1 MWRARKAFYQTRWTA
16 SLAAPLWKQQ
26 VEADE
31 YTKDWIA
38 CFELINK
45 IIRVEETRNKDD
57 SKDKLIAVGSE
68 QDVSHALKFIE
79 TDSELLHLSLI
90 CDDAEFYPDL
100 QDELRKT
107 PAIEKRSRQLSR
119 VLMKKG
125 FEPIFM
131 EMDDKQQLIAANAM
145 LRHMAKIAD
154 PDDKLEGYRK
164 VANYIEA
171 GEYLADNKL
180 FFEGIHALTD
190 KAINLNSIAL
200 PNLLED

>member
-1 MWRARKAFYQTRWTA
+1 M
-16 SLAAPLWKQQ
+16 
-26 VEADE
+26 
-31 YTKDWIA
+31 
-38 CFELINK
+38 
-45 IIRVEETRNKDD
+45 
-57 SKDKLIAVGSE
+57 
-68 QDVSHALKFIE
+68 KFIE

-90 CDDAEFYPDL
+90 CEDAEFYPDL

-107 PAIEKRSRQLSR
+107 PAIEKRSRKLSR

-171 GEYLADNKL
+171 GEYLNDNKL
-180 FFEGIHALTD
+180 FSQGIHALTD

-200 PNLLED
+200 PNLLEG

>member
-1 MWRARKAFYQTRWTA
+1 MNTKVRWEEDLSGDCTPFF
-16 SLAAPLWKQQ
+16 SVKEYE
-26 VEADE
+26 EA
-31 YTKDWIA
+31 
-38 CFELINK
+38 
-45 IIRVEETRNKDD
+45 RNKDD
-57 SKDKLIAVGSE
+57 TKDKLIAVGSE

-90 CDDAEFYPDL
+90 CEDAEFYPDL

-107 PAIEKRSRQLSR
+107 PAIEKRSRKLSR

-171 GEYLADNKL
+171 GEYLNDNKL
-180 FFEGIHALTD
+180 FSQGIHALTD

-200 PNLLED
+200 PNLLEG